1 MQRFLWQT
9 RRIMGHEQMANYYKI
24 ETLGEV
30 GFCELSLLAIG
41 QSGFVYQL
49 QGPGS
54 TSPAKN
60 F

>member
-1 MQRFLWQT
+1 
-9 RRIMGHEQMANYYKI
+9 MGHEQMANYWKI